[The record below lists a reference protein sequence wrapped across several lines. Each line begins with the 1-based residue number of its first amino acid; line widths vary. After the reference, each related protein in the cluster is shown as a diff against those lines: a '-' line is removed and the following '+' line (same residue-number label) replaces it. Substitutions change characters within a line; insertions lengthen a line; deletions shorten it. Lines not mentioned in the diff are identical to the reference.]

1 MLHPILHRKLTEIV
15 EARRM
20 VRLRWA
26 NIVLVVLLVIALIVA
41 VLDGRLVH
49 DRFYAFQLA
58 VAVFAVIGGIAAR
71 IWARCGSFD
80 VHQLARDIESRHPEL
95 QALLLTA
102 VEQKPGTDGYGYLQ
116 ERVIDETVARA
127 ARQMWADELTGR
139 SMQRA
144 AAVRGLAL
152 LLLAGSYGWFVWN
165 HIEGGRNQRAPAAAG
180 TPKQPDAR
188 PAFEVTVTPGDAE
201 VEKGSRL
208 IVEARFAADVPPDAV
223 IVVTDPE
230 KGEAARIPMRATVD
244 QQVFGGL
251 IARIDRDSLYR
262 VEFAGGRSRDYQIST
277 FIHPEL
283 ERSDVRITPPA
294 YAAQPVK
301 EIRNTLKVSAL
312 EGSELA
318 FRFKVNKPVAAAELY
333 GEDKSIISLKP
344 SAADSTV
351 LEAAMKPEKSQKY
364 RLHLVDD
371 RERSNKQPPW
381 LSVTLQTNQ
390 LPKIEVAFPKRD
402 IQVSSIQE
410 LPVEAKVWDDLGV
423 RKTGAVFNI
432 AGTMREVIL
441 HNQPMEPA
449 KKHDLKAVLDLEGE
463 SVEPR
468 QLVSYYFFADDQG
481 PGGEVR
487 RAMSDMFFA
496 EVRHFEDIFR
506 ESEPPPGAGMQGQ
519 RKGQADQ
526 LVNLQKQVVN
536 ATWRLIRDT
545 NAGRR
550 MDDAAGDVGVVK
562 QSQEIAMAQVKEA
575 MEKAEDAE
583 IKTSLTEAWKSM
595 KDAIT
600 PLDQAAVEKK
610 RGPLNQAL
618 AFEQTA
624 LEWLYR
630 TQSREHR
637 VMRQNS
643 KSQGAGEQANQRQL
657 MSLELKQK
665 DQRYEEEKQAGQEQ
679 SAEQQ
684 ENLQVLNRLKELARR
699 QEALAE
705 KMKELEKQIEQA
717 KTEEERQ
724 ELANQLKRLQQEQE
738 DLLRDLDELQ
748 ERMGSSQNQAT
759 MAEARRQLENTRD
772 QVLDAAEKLK
782 EQQVAQAANA
792 ATRAQRQLEEMQE
805 DFRKKTSRR
814 FSDEMR
820 QMKQRARDVA
830 DQQKKIADSLED
842 RKTSDVP
849 GDVSNSLER
858 MLDGAQTARQ
868 IDEQRERIEQL
879 MDEMR
884 RVSEQA
890 EVSEPRLSQ
899 ALYDAVRKAH
909 TSGVGENLEET
920 RDYAR
925 VGERS
930 RAQEAERKVTK
941 AVDELHK
948 GVEKAAESILG
959 GETEALRMAR
969 AELDSLIKE
978 MKDSEAPDP
987 QRRAQEGGQEKPA
1000 PNGRQ
1005 GQMPGGGQPEQE
1017 QAERDGKPGG
1027 APRATREGSELAA
1040 ADQPGRPS
1048 SEQRPGA
1055 ADASAGKQEEAARQT
1070 AENSKGSGPGKD
1082 AGEKGQP
1089 HPSEPGQQASRAD
1102 PGRQPG
1108 TAPGQGPQTAS
1119 SQQGAP
1125 NQGQTGAE
1133 TTAQGQRGSS
1143 GTGPSRD
1150 QPSGSSPGMGGQH
1163 TELAT
1168 SDAPDDRGGTRNRE
1182 GGLRRNLGADVRRG
1196 SDLRGGG
1203 GGGDNG
1209 MFFDAPGQIEDASP
1223 LTGSGFDRWV
1233 DRLRGV
1239 EESLS
1244 QPELRNEAAR
1254 VMDNARAMR
1263 TEYRRNNMAPQAGSI
1278 VARIT
1283 QPLAELRDRVTEE
1296 LAKRDAGNSLAPVDR
1311 DPVPQPYRD
1320 LVRRYYSELGAGK

>member
-26 NIVLVVLLVIALIVA
+26 NIALVVLLVIALVAA
-41 VLDGRLVH
+41 VLEGRLVH
-49 DRFYAFQLA
+49 NRFYVFQLA
-58 VAVFAVIGGIAAR
+58 VAAFAIAGAIAAR
-71 IWARCGSFD
+71 IWARCGSLN
-80 VHQLARDIESRHPEL
+80 VQQLARDIESRHPEL

-102 VEQKPGTDGYGYLQ
+102 VEQKPGADGFGYLQ

-127 ARQMWADELTGR
+127 ARQMWADELTGQ

-152 LLLAGSYGWFVWN
+152 LLLAASYGWFVWS
-165 HIEGGRNQRAPAAAG
+165 HIEGRRSQVAPATTG
-180 TPKQPDAR
+180 TSKQPDVT
-188 PAFEVTVTPGDAE
+188 PAFDVTVTPGDAE

-208 IVEARFAADVPPDAV
+208 IVEARFAAAVPSDAV
-223 IVVTDPE
+223 IVVTDAE
-230 KGEAARIPMRATVD
+230 KGEAGRIPMRLTVD

-251 IARIDRDSLYR
+251 IASIDRDSLYR
-262 VEFAGGRSRDYQIST
+262 VDFAGGRSPDYRIST
-277 FIHPEL
+277 FIHPQL
-283 ERSDVRITPPA
+283 ERSDVKITPPA

-318 FRFKVNKPVAAAELY
+318 FRFKVNKPLAAAELY
-333 GEDKSIISLKP
+333 GEDKSIIPLKP
-344 SAADSTV
+344 SAGDPTV
-351 LEAAMKPEKSQKY
+351 LEAAMKPDKSQKY

-371 RERSNKQPPW
+371 RDRSNKQPPW

-423 RKTGAVFNI
+423 LKTGAVFNV
-432 AGTMREVIL
+432 AGTMREVVL

-449 KKHDLKAVLDLEGE
+449 RKHDLKAVLDLEGE

-468 QLVSYYFFADDQG
+468 QLVSYYFFADDLG

-487 RAMSDMFFA
+487 RALSDMFFA

-506 ESEPPPGAGMQGQ
+506 ESEPPPGAGMPGQ

-545 NAGRR
+545 NAGRK
-550 MDDAAGDVGVVK
+550 MEDAAGDVGVVK
-562 QSQEIAMAQVKEA
+562 QSQEIAMTQVKEA
-575 MEKAEDAE
+575 MERAEDAE

-600 PLDQAAVEKK
+600 PLDQAAGEKK

-643 KSQGAGEQANQRQL
+643 RSQGAGEQASQRQL

-717 KTEEERQ
+717 KTDEEKQ

-738 DLLRDLDELQ
+738 DLLRDVDELQ
-748 ERMGSSQNQAT
+748 ERMNSSQNQAT
-759 MAEARRQLENTRD
+759 MAEARQQLENTRD

-782 EQQVAQAANA
+782 EQQLAQAANA

-868 IDEQRERIEQL
+868 IDEQRVRIEQL

-899 ALYDAVRKAH
+899 TLYDAVRKAH
-909 TSGVGENLEET
+909 TGGIGENLEET

-925 VGERS
+925 MGERS
-930 RAQEAERKVTK
+930 HAQEAERKVTK
-941 AVDELHK
+941 AVEELHK

-959 GETEALRMAR
+959 SETEALRMAR

-978 MKDSEAPDP
+978 IKEGEPSDQ
-987 QRRAQEGGQEKPA
+987 QRPAQAGGQEKPA
-1000 PNGRQ
+1000 PSRSQ
-1005 GQMPGGGQPEQE
+1005 AQAAGGGQPDQE
-1017 QAERDGKPGG
+1017 QAERDSKSGG
-1027 APRATREGSELAA
+1027 ASRPTRESSQLVA

-1048 SEQRPGA
+1048 DEQRPGA
-1055 ADASAGKQEEAARQT
+1055 ANAAAEAKEEAANQT
-1070 AENSKGSGPGKD
+1070 AESSKGSGAGKN
-1082 AGEKGQP
+1082 AGGKGQR
-1089 HPSEPGQQASRAD
+1089 HPAEPGQQASRAD
-1102 PGRQPG
+1102 QGREPG
-1108 TAPGQGPQTAS
+1108 TEPGQGTQTAS
-1119 SQQGAP
+1119 SQSGAP
-1125 NQGQTGAE
+1125 DQAS
-1133 TTAQGQRGSS
+1133 AQGQGRRS
-1143 GTGPSRD
+1143 GTGQSEEHPSA
-1150 QPSGSSPGMGGQH
+1150 SSPGMGRQRS
-1163 TELAT
+1163 ELAT
-1168 SDAPDDRGGTRNRE
+1168 SDVPDDRGGTGGRE
-1182 GGLRRNLGADVRRG
+1182 GGLRRNLGAEGRRG
-1196 SDLRGGG
+1196 SELRGGG
-1203 GGGDNG
+1203 GGGEGG
-1209 MFFDAPGQIEDASP
+1209 MFFDSPDQIEDASP

-1278 VARIT
+1278 LARIT

-1296 LAKRDAGNSLAPVDR
+1296 LAKRDAANSLAPVDR

-1320 LVRRYYSELGAGK
+1320 LVRRYYSELGEGK